1 MSGSACVLLPWPFV
15 RLVLPPSNALSDL
28 CPLFHARCPTCALS
42 SMRAVRLV
50 PGRPRS
56 PVLSRALTHLGA
68 WRAPNT
74 TSGVKL
80 PRTTPVMAYA
90 QSPALSRALTRLD
103 ARRAP
108 NITPGVK
115 LSQTP
120 PRHEPA
126 TRTTPVM
133 AYAQSPALSRA
144 LTRLDARRAPNVT
157 PGIKLP

>member
-1 MSGSACVLLPWPFV
+1 MTLGVPQTSLP
-15 RLVLPPSNALSDL
+15 A
-28 CPLFHARCPTCALS
+28 S
-42 SMRAVRLV
+42 SFPKRH
-50 PGRPRS
+50 P
-56 PVLSRALTHLGA
+56 
-68 WRAPNT
+68 
-74 TSGVKL
+74 GVKL
-80 PRTTPVMAYA
+80 PRTTPIVTYA

-108 NITPGVK
+108 NITPDVK

-126 TRTTPVM
+126 TRATPVM

-144 LTRLDARRAPNVT
+144 LIRLDARRAPNVT

>member
-1 MSGSACVLLPWPFV
+1 MPGSACALLPWPFV
-15 RLVLPPSNALSDL
+15 RLVLPPPNALSDL
-28 CPLFHARCPTCALS
+28 CPARPC
-42 SMRAVRLV
+42 
-50 PGRPRS
+50 S
-56 PVLSRALTHLGA
+56 PV
-68 WRAPNT
+68 
-74 TSGVKL
+74 
-80 PRTTPVMAYA
+80 
-90 QSPALSRALTRLD
+90 LSRALTRLD

-126 TRTTPVM
+126 TRATPVM

>member
-1 MSGSACVLLPWPFV
+1 MLLKRFALIRGELIDVWFGLCASTLALCPTCAPAFKRIV
-15 RLVLPPSNALSDL
+15 RLVPSLPCALSDL
-28 CPLFHARCPTCALS
+28 CQAGHAAPYSAGTKYAPVRS
-42 SMRAVRLV
+42 S
-50 PGRPRS
+50 P
-56 PVLSRALTHLGA
+56 
-68 WRAPNT
+68 
-74 TSGVKL
+74 
-80 PRTTPVMAYA
+80 
-90 QSPALSRALTRLD
+90 LTRLD

-126 TRTTPVM
+126 TRATPVM

-144 LTRLDARRAPNVT
+144 LIRLDARRAPNVT